1 MSGAWRA
8 TAAANLSVHWMRPG
22 SEWLSMREAVLTVS
36 PIIVYLKF
44 CAPTTLRRGVTRAR
58 YGGAGVRRRGAAP
71 QQEPA
76 GPILLSRPL
85 AHLL

>member
-8 TAAANLSVHWMRPG
+8 TAAANLSVHWMRQG

-44 CAPTTLRRGVTRAR
+44 CAPTTLRRQRHVTRAR
-58 YGGAGVRRRGAAP
+58 TGGANVVA
-71 QQEPA
+71 
-76 GPILLSRPL
+76 LLV
-85 AHLL
+85 